1 MPAAPGL
8 CYTFALMSDMP
19 PEHDDFIHSEE
30 FLHGL
35 MKRQLRLSIACAAAF
50 LVVLVGLPLVYQYG
64 LMGGAV
70 ALVVTEVLFA
80 VGQWGCLF
88 WLLHWETKAEPAQ
101 AAAPD

>member
-1 MPAAPGL
+1 MAVIPFFVVAPLPAAVVL
-8 CYTFALMSDMP
+8 SALRRANMR
-19 PEHDDFIHSEE
+19 FIS
-30 FLHGL
+30 
-35 MKRQLRLSIACAAAF
+35 QCIACAGT
-50 LVVLVGLPLVYQYG
+50 LLVGLPLVYQYG

-88 WLLHWETKAEPAQ
+88 WLLHWGTNAEPAQ